1 MHLQTLRLL
10 EPSDPP
16 AFSIRNPD
24 GGGPGIILCDHA
36 SNLVPSRLD
45 HLGLPDSALAKHI
58 AYDIGAQGMAEII
71 SDRLDIPALIGGYS
85 RLVIDLNR
93 PPEDYTSIRE
103 IYDGAIVPANRA
115 MDTAERAARRSE
127 LFDPYHAAAVAMI
140 ERKCEMFPVP
150 AIISVHSCTDEY
162 RGEFRPW
169 HIGVL
174 SHRDRR
180 LAERVLYDGAIV
192 PANRAMDTAE
202 RAARRS
208 ELFDPY
214 HAAAV
219 AMIERK
225 CELFPVPAI
234 ISVHSCTDEY
244 RGEFRPWHIG
254 VLSHRDR
261 RLAER
266 VLQRLSAHRPDL
278 TIGDNKPYSG
288 LDPYGYSIETHAL
301 PQGRPNVTFEVRQ
314 DLIGDA
320 EGQNEFGGLLATV
333 LEEVLGD
340 PSLFTR
346 FSV

>member
-103 IYDGAIVPANRA
+103 I
-115 MDTAERAARRSE
+115 
-127 LFDPYHAAAVAMI
+127 
-140 ERKCEMFPVP
+140 
-150 AIISVHSCTDEY
+150 
-162 RGEFRPW
+162 
-169 HIGVL
+169 
-174 SHRDRR
+174 
-180 LAERVLYDGAIV
+180 YDGAIV